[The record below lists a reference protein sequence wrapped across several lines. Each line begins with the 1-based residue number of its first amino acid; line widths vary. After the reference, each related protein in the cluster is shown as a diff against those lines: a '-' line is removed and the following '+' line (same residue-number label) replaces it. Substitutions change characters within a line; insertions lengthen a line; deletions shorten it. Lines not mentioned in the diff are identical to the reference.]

1 VGAVGVLLSI
11 LGGSNPS
18 SDDFRIAMSSQLLVW
33 IYAAIMVV
41 RKRREVLRVYPG
53 ARE

>member
-1 VGAVGVLLSI
+1 MLLSI
-11 LGGSNPS
+11 LGGSDPS
-18 SDDFRIAMSSQLLVW
+18 PDNFRIAMSSQLLVW